1 MSRVTTILEGGRSI
15 VFQDFRNL
23 QTPEEAAAAFDESR
37 AVIHRQPKGSVL
49 VLTDF
54 TGSRFTP
61 VMVDAAK
68 QLAADNRDFVK
79 ASALVGL
86 SSIQTVLFTGVNRA
100 ADRHI
105 MWFDDVPAAKRW
117 LLEQGAAEPA
127 R

>member
-1 MSRVTTILEGGRSI
+1 MSRVTTIQEGGRWI

-37 AVIHRQPKGSVL
+37 KAIQHQPPGSVL

-61 VMVDAAK
+61 PMVDAAK
-68 QLAADNRDFVK
+68 QLATENRNYVK

-105 MWFDDVPAAKRW
+105 AWFDDLPAAKRW
-117 LLEQGAAEPA
+117 LAEQAAA